1 MSKLIID
8 NSRKEL
14 PYAVS
19 YDSYANGDNAIDIWI
34 KFAKYLK
41 PEELM
46 LLEEIKE
53 KDLDSISQNE
63 LSKYQKIKK
72 QIAISKLLPK
82 YKNKECTE
90 EEHNQVVEFMN
101 SSLSKFV
108 KSKLTE
114 DEMKLASEYISKLE
128 EKNQLKDYI
137 ETQQKIYESLN
148 VYDAYI
154 LFEAKEK
161 LYRIEQKKLTKKIEH
176 NQKEN
181 YINLIN
187 GLVEDYAP
195 KF

>member
-1 MSKLIID
+1 
-8 NSRKEL
+8 
-14 PYAVS
+14 
-19 YDSYANGDNAIDIWI
+19 
-34 KFAKYLK
+34 
-41 PEELM
+41 
-46 LLEEIKE
+46 
-53 KDLDSISQNE
+53 
-63 LSKYQKIKK
+63 
-72 QIAISKLLPK
+72 
-82 YKNKECTE
+82 
-90 EEHNQVVEFMN
+90 MN

-148 VYDAYI
+148 IYDAYI